1 MVRPNGRA
9 RSKLDRM
16 QATREWFNLWSD
28 STQYVQ
34 KKKNLH
40 QHHEPVTTPKPG
52 RNVNPPPNEVLVKCL
67 ITSNIAL
74 AQEH

>member
-34 KKKNLH
+34 KKKKTYINTEKVYA
-40 QHHEPVTTPKPG
+40 QVTF
-52 RNVNPPPNEVLVKCL
+52 
-67 ITSNIAL
+67 
-74 AQEH
+74 